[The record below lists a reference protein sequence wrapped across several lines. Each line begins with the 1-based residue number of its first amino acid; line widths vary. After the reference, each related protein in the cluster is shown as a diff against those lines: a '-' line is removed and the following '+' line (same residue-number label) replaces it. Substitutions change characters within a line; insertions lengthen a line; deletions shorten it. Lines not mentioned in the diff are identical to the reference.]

1 MRRFVIFHV
10 LLIFS
15 ITLGVGGC
23 RVAAT
28 SGYQHFNTDV
38 THLKAQIGLG
48 PGDIVEIRVYGEK
61 ALTGLHRV
69 SLGGDIEYPFIG
81 RVKISGLTPSQIS
94 KTLQNKLKKGYLRN
108 PFVSVYV
115 KEYHSKKIFVLG
127 QVTKS
132 GTFSF
137 TKGMTVVE
145 AITLAGGFKSSANQ
159 NYVVVTRKVGG
170 KEKRIPVP
178 VEKISAGLA
187 SNLTLRAGDIIF
199 VPDRLL

>member
-1 MRRFVIFHV
+1 MRRLPTSCLV
-10 LLIFS
+10 LIFS
-15 ITLGVGGC
+15 VLLCTAAC
-23 RVAAT
+23 KTAAT
-28 SGYQHFNTDV
+28 SGYQHYNTDV

-48 PGDIVEIRVYGEK
+48 SGDIIEIRVYGEK

-69 SLGGDIEYPFIG
+69 SPGGDIEFPFIG
-81 RVKISGLTPSQIS
+81 RVKINGLTPSQIS
-94 KTLQNKLKKGYLRN
+94 KTLQNKLKNGYLRN

-159 NYVVVTRKVGG
+159 NYVGVTRKVAGT
-170 KEKRIPVP
+170 EKRIPVP